1 MKLEG
6 VEVDEEERITDPEL
20 LSEVTFP
27 PNIVVEVSYFVVGF
41 FCYPRIS
48 IYLQSFFTELPI
60 LSYALLSFS

>member
-27 PNIVVEVSYFVVGF
+27 PNIIVEVSYFVVEF
-41 FCYPRIS
+41 FC
-48 IYLQSFFTELPI
+48 
-60 LSYALLSFS
+60 